1 MFAIAPG
8 VHTHNY
14 LSCLAEHNR
23 ALHLHDNVTKKICT
37 LLSCNRRDLD
47 MTVLKE
53 RSGGQMTES
62 SRKIIKEFHEAELL
76 LDKTSTLLEIAEEL
90 RASRL
95 NAAHKNIDC

>member
-8 VHTHNY
+8 VDPHNY

-23 ALHLHDNVTKKICT
+23 ALHLHDHVTKKICT

-47 MTVLKE
+47 MAVLKE
-53 RSGGQMTES
+53 RSGGQIPES
-62 SRKIIKEFHEAELL
+62 SRKVISEYYEAEIL
-76 LDKTSTLLEIAEEL
+76 LDKTSSLLEVAEEL

-95 NAAHKNIDC
+95 NAAHKKVDC